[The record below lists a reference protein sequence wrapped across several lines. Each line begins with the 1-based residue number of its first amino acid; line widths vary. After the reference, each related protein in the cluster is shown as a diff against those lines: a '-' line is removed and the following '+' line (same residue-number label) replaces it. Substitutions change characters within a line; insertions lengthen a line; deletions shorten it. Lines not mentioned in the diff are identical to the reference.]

1 MMKRTFFHT
10 VFLLA
15 AVIVWIDVAR
25 ATTVSASDDDSLFTS
40 ATKVLSLIDEANL
53 VTISTLSNTVLQ
65 GETEIRAAAMPQR
78 IMSIASVIAVE
89 GKVSSTR
96 RTENHLA
103 NPFEKFIFVAKGVFG
118 NTSNSVY
125 LQGAKSF
132 EISIT
137 EDGEVGRIALYKDA
151 HCREALS
158 LLRWRKVEGAATEYL
173 SRWFEGEKVQEEL
186 AVFKAD
192 GSGEYQLGHDNC
204 PERQKISWNATG
216 DVKASRLA
224 AK

>member
-1 MMKRTFFHT
+1 MKRT
-10 VFLLA
+10 VFLFA

-25 ATTVSASDDDSLFTS
+25 ATIVSGAAFEDSLFTS

-53 VTISTLSNTVLQ
+53 VTISTLSNTTQGAAVLH
-65 GETEIRAAAMPQR
+65 AVSLPQR
-78 IMSIASVIAVE
+78 IVSVASAIAIKGE
-89 GKVSSTR
+89 VSSKR
-96 RTENHLA
+96 RTENRLV
-103 NPFEKFIFVAKGVFG
+103 NPFEKFIFIAKGIFR
-118 NTSNSVY
+118 NTSNTIH

-137 EDGEVGRIALYKDA
+137 ENGEVGRIALYKDE

-158 LLRWRKVEGAATEYL
+158 LLRWRRVEGAATEYL

-204 PERQKISWNATG
+204 PERQKISWNTTG
-216 DVKASRLA
+216 DVKSSELA